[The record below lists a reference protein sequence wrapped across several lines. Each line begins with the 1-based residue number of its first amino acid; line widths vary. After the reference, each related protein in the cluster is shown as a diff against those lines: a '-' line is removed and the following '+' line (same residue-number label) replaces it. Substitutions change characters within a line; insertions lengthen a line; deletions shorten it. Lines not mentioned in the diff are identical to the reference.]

1 MQAVNNIKI
10 NLSEDVSDLDLGKLM
25 RFVGSEFHE
34 YFQENLPQVDTLLH
48 ACVKVDQPEVP
59 TIQNIYNAYAEF
71 KDILEQHI
79 GEERHIMIPF
89 VKNII
94 KNKSIDGIKSET
106 LEKVFKN
113 IEQEHEYIKNKL
125 NVLERLTENFKH
137 QTNTSPTLKNAYNQ
151 LAKMKHN
158 YLVYSFIEMNYLYP
172 KLNELKNS
180 Y

>member
-1 MQAVNNIKI
+1 
-10 NLSEDVSDLDLGKLM
+10 
-25 RFVGSEFHE
+25 
-34 YFQENLPQVDTLLH
+34 
-48 ACVKVDQPEVP
+48 
-59 TIQNIYNAYAEF
+59 
-71 KDILEQHI
+71 
-79 GEERHIMIPF
+79 MIPF

>member
-10 NLSEDVSDLDLGKLM
+10 NLSEDVSDLELGKLM
-25 RFVGSEFHE
+25 KFIGSEFHE
-34 YFQENLPQVDTLLH
+34 YFQENLPQIDTLLH

-59 TIQNIYNAYAEF
+59 TIQNIYNAYVAF
-71 KDILEQHI
+71 RNILEQHI
-79 GEERHIMIPF
+79 GEEQHIMIPF

-94 KNKSIDGIKSET
+94 KNKNIDGIKPDT
-106 LEKVFKN
+106 LDKVFKN
-113 IEQEHEYIKNKL
+113 IEQEHEHIKNKL
-125 NVLERLTENFKH
+125 NVLENLTENFKH

-151 LAKMKHN
+151 LAKLKHN

>member
-25 RFVGSEFHE
+25 RFIGLEFHD
-34 YFQENLPQVDTLLH
+34 FFHENLQQIDTLLH
-48 ACVKVDQPEVP
+48 ACVKVDKPEVP
-59 TIQNIYNAYAEF
+59 SIQNIYDAYAAF
-71 KDILEQHI
+71 RDILEQHM
-79 GEERHIMIPF
+79 GEEQHIMIPF

-94 KNKSIDGIKSET
+94 KNKSIDGIKPDT
-106 LEKVFKN
+106 LDKVFKN
-113 IEQEHEYIKNKL
+113 IEKEHEFIKNKL
-125 NVLERLTENFKH
+125 SLLEGLTENFKH